1 MICCDAILL
10 EIVDFIVLLDLIR
23 AVTLASTKLPNPVV
37 FVMST
42 NHGMCVSI
50 AGTTSDMFGYYRSKT
65 VPPPTDNQYTFRGI
79 KSSATLELERRAK
92 VEAERAAKVSKRNR
106 DGSRFYHVY
115 P

>member
-1 MICCDAILL
+1 ML
-10 EIVDFIVLLDLIR
+10 EIVDFIVLLGLIL
-23 AVTLASTKLPNPVV
+23 AVALAFTKPVKSGMF
-37 FVMST
+37 FVLAA
-42 NHGMCVSI
+42 NDILLISI